1 VNWKLIFQLSL
12 LGLFMGVAT
21 VYLIPFAIEPVC
33 WLLIFLF
40 SAYMIARECAS
51 SRFLHGLILGIVNSV
66 WITGA
71 HVLLFWPYLRRHAQE
86 HLMLDQ
92 GIPHHP
98 RLMMILMGGA
108 IGVVSGVIIG
118 LLSLV
123 AGKFIRGDNRTVMGQ
138 NA

>member
-1 VNWKLIFQLSL
+1 
-12 LGLFMGVAT
+12 
-21 VYLIPFAIEPVC
+21 
-33 WLLIFLF
+33 
-40 SAYMIARECAS
+40 
-51 SRFLHGLILGIVNSV
+51 
-66 WITGA
+66 
-71 HVLLFWPYLRRHAQE
+71 
-86 HLMLDQ
+86 MLDQ